1 MIKQLDKI
9 NVSFILSNANN
20 SFVSSTFNSFHVEKI
35 QVKRRITPKKP
46 DSLVFELVIHNINNQ
61 EKKIMTQNGYPKLKI
76 KFVTMELIKKSKE
89 V

>member
-9 NVSFILSNANN
+9 NVSFVLSNANN

-61 EKKIMTQNGYPKLKI
+61 EKKNYDTKWLPETENKI
-76 KFVTMELIKKSKE
+76 CDDGINKKI
-89 V
+89 